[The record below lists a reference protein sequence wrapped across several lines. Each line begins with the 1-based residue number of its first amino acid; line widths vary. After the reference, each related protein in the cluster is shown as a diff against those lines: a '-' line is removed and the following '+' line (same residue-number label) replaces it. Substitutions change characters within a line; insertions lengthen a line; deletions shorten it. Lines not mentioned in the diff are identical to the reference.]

1 MKKKILSVCLS
12 LTLLLSFQSV
22 HAASTCN
29 YQEQVEL
36 SNIASTIKSNY
47 EIQRVIR
54 NNQDE
59 IVSDV
64 DIETAMEQNSDY
76 YIDYVLNVHVLNLTE
91 DVYVNISS
99 SVGMNQTYYYQ
110 DTSNGEI
117 SFDGGKLNE
126 IITYKITVFSNK
138 LTCPG
143 ESLRTIEFVTPMRNI
158 RAYSND
164 CSSIPDFEYC
174 KEYITA
180 PFLASDIEIEQS
192 IASAYERYQKNLQT
206 EEEEK
211 NKSFFEKL
219 EDFLKEN
226 KMIIGSVIGI
236 VIILGALT
244 IIVVIN
250 KRRSRVL

>member
-1 MKKKILSVCLS
+1 MKKKIVSGCLS
-12 LTLLLSFQSV
+12 LALLLSFQSV
-22 HAASTCN
+22 SAASTCD

-36 SNIASTIKSNY
+36 SNIASTIQSNY
-47 EIQRVIR
+47 EVQRVIR
-54 NNQDE
+54 DNQDK
-59 IVSDV
+59 IVTDV
-64 DIETAMEQNSDY
+64 DLETAMEQNSDY
-76 YIDYVLNVHVLNLTE
+76 YVDYILNVHVLNVTD

-99 SVGMNQTYYYQ
+99 SVGMNQTFYYQ

-117 SFDGGKLNE
+117 SLDGGNLNE
-126 IITYKITVFSNK
+126 IITYKVTVFSNK

-143 ESLRTIEFVTPMRNI
+143 EALRTIEFVTPMRNI

-192 IASAYERYQKNLQT
+192 IAEAYARYQNNVQI

-219 EDFLKEN
+219 GDFLEKN
-226 KMIIGSVIGI
+226 KILIGSIVGI
-236 VIILGALT
+236 IIVVGALT
-244 IIVVIN
+244 IIVMIN